1 MLFIRTKGILRPTQ
15 QMRLSMA
22 AMTLIIYYHKRV
34 EKREYEMLSTP
45 SRELTGDR
53 ILRVGGMVLNATFNN
68 ISDISWR
75 SVLFGGW
82 NRVYFAL
89 YIFKCQ
95 EYKHFMNK
103 NTMQVNLKVSIL
115 HKYTQTSSCIDIS
128 SCGVNIHNNDVID
141 RHHTNHI
148 KVTYLSD

>member
-15 QMRLSMA
+15 QMRLSLA

-53 ILRVGGMVLNATFNN
+53 ILRLGGMVFNATFNN

-82 NRVYFAL
+82 NRVDFAL

-95 EYKHFMNK
+95 EYK
-103 NTMQVNLKVSIL
+103 QS
-115 HKYTQTSSCIDIS
+115 
-128 SCGVNIHNNDVID
+128 
-141 RHHTNHI
+141 
-148 KVTYLSD
+148 